1 MLKTG
6 KEHLEQLRDGR
17 TVYIGSEKVTDV
29 TAHPAFRNAARSIAA
44 IYDMKCDPANRDAM
58 SFEEGGKRYSAYFLP
73 AKWRVDLEKRT
84 ALHHAIANMSHGML
98 GRSPDH

>member
-44 IYDMKCDPANRDAM
+44 IYDMKADSAHREAM
-58 SFEEGGKRYSAYFLP
+58 SFEDGGSRYSAYFLP
-73 AKWRVDLEKRT
+73 AKTRADLEKRT
-84 ALHHAIANMSHGML
+84 HLHRAIANNL
-98 GRSPDH
+98 EE